1 MREPKGFYSG
11 SGEPLGR
18 KKPIRTTNGII
29 LYKGKGDI
37 WYLEFPDDSE
47 RYGGCTT
54 IKLMN
59 LIYYLHKTNGNLEKS
74 RELAS
79 L

>member
-1 MREPKGFYSG
+1 MKEPKGIYSG

-18 KKPIRTTNGII
+18 KKSIRTTNGII
-29 LYKGKGDI
+29 VYKGRGDN

-59 LIYYLHKTNGNLEKS
+59 LIYYLNKTSGNLDKS
-74 RELAS
+74 REFAGL
-79 L
+79 